1 MRHGQGGAG
10 AVGHAC
16 NGEGFESRHESCKS
30 SPSQKSLVSLQQSD
44 APERRARRHRPRLRG
59 DRGYID
65 AHQAAGVYMVD
76 DANAIMYCAGVRSSS
91 NGSSTTL
98 ASVSA
103 ALWITG
109 AGGNCL
115 CHVPVNKEYRP
126 HGIDCERGCK
136 NRLLTL
142 LMLRE
147 ICSVSRL
154 SRRFQSLLLKKY
166 DSGGK
171 IT

>member
-1 MRHGQGGAG
+1 MKAAKVPYLKKAQSHFNKAMRLSGERDGID
-10 AVGHAC
+10 HAC
-16 NGEGFESRHESCKS
+16 AEI
-30 SPSQKSLVSLQQSD
+30 
-44 APERRARRHRPRLRG
+44 A
-59 DRGYID
+59 GYID
-65 AHQAAGVYMVD
+65 AHQAAEVYMVD
-76 DANAIMYCAGVRSSS
+76 DANAIMYCAGIRSSS
-91 NGSSTTL
+91 NASSTAL

-103 ALWITG
+103 ASWITD
-109 AGGNCL
+109 AGRNCL

-136 NRLLTL
+136 NHLLAL

-147 ICSVSRL
+147 MCSVSRL
-154 SRRFQSLLLKKY
+154 SRQFQSLLLKKY

>member
-1 MRHGQGGAG
+1 MKAAKVLHLKKAQSHFNEAMRLSGERNGID
-10 AVGHAC
+10 HAC
-16 NGEGFESRHESCKS
+16 AEI
-30 SPSQKSLVSLQQSD
+30 
-44 APERRARRHRPRLRG
+44 A
-59 DRGYID
+59 GYID
-65 AHQAAGVYMVD
+65 AHQAAGVYLVND
-76 DANAIMYCAGVRSSS
+76 TNAIMYCAGVRSSS

-136 NRLLTL
+136 NRLLAL

-147 ICSVSRL
+147 MCSVSRL

-166 DSGGK
+166 DQGGK

>member
-1 MRHGQGGAG
+1 MRLSGERDGID
-10 AVGHAC
+10 HAC
-16 NGEGFESRHESCKS
+16 AEI
-30 SPSQKSLVSLQQSD
+30 
-44 APERRARRHRPRLRG
+44 A
-59 DRGYID
+59 GYID

-76 DANAIMYCAGVRSSS
+76 DANAIMYCAGVKIILKRVFPHPWIIIAVRFIGHMPVFFRYTTS

-136 NRLLTL
+136 NRLLAL